1 MIFFFAL
8 KFLSDIIKICLSDF
22 SYLAKINTDRLNFV
36 HREQPSLLSLF
47 LRNLVGAEAN
57 LGVLRAGDIVRV
69 ADEEPL
75 STSL

>member
-1 MIFFFAL
+1 M

-36 HREQPSLLSLF
+36 HREQPALLSLF
-47 LRNLVGAEAN
+47 LKNLVGAEAN
-57 LGVLRAGDIVRV
+57 LGVRAGDIVRA
-69 ADEEPL
+69 ADEEPF